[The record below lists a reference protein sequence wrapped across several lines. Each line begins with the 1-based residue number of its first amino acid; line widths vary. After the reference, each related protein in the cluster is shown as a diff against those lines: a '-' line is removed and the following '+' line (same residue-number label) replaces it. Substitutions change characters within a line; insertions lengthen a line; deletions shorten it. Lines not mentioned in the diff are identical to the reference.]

1 MQYQNTTEPG
11 FQTKDYVLQSK
22 TKKMSFFPH
31 RGMAI
36 LTRQHQQSAALT
48 LLLPLKMLSQE
59 KQTNSDQKHQG
70 AEKCC
75 APRHGGREG
84 ARLSPLPAQGLL
96 QPVFRLQTPRAEM
109 AFLSMFVPV

>member
-1 MQYQNTTEPG
+1 
-11 FQTKDYVLQSK
+11 
-22 TKKMSFFPH
+22 
-31 RGMAI
+31 MAI

-48 LLLPLKMLSQE
+48 RLLHLKMLSQE
-59 KQTNSDQKHQG
+59 KQTNSDQEHQG

-75 APRHGGREG
+75 APRHGGQEG

-96 QPVFRLQTPRAEM
+96 LQLAFRLQSPRAEM